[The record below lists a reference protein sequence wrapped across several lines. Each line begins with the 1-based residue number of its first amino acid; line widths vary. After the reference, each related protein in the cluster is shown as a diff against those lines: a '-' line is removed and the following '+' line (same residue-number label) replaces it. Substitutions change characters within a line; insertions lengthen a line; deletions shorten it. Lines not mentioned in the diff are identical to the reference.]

1 MRDILTPRSIIG
13 LPEHLKNPR
22 LSKLIE
28 FYEQWY
34 VPENMVLVL
43 VGNIKAQQISGRINA
58 AFGRLA
64 AKPSPERK
72 VYQNLEIKGR
82 KQYSAKV
89 GFYPQVAMV
98 FNGVPAG
105 HPDEDALDIA
115 LALLNNNSQTGTMDK
130 LVLDGELTSAGAYT
144 RTFREQGRAIVA
156 AIPLYDE
163 NQRRFESTKSAEKKA
178 LKAIQQ
184 IANGEFEDWKIDAI
198 KAEKCR
204 QFDLEMESNEDK
216 AMILMNAFYNEQD
229 LGDILNYKDKIMAIT
244 TDDIKRVA
252 KKYLSDNYLALYIE
266 KGKPDKNAKIEK
278 PGYKPVEPPIGKES
292 LYATQ
297 FKNLPIGQMEEK
309 FADYGEVQIK
319 QLNDRSKMYYTPNKE
334 NNVFQ
339 LVVQYGAGEREFPK
353 LGYAAQLMNNAGI
366 MGAYE
371 PQELKEEL
379 SKLNA
384 TCHVTADDDNLY
396 IIMEG
401 YEATLTASLP
411 ATFTPDFDA
420 KTGRK
425 ATGTSERFG
434 NGYAPAAQRQRQ
446 HPERSTAAVH
456 ALRREIRLHQG
467 TDRQGDLRITDFRT
481 DGRHQPRLQL
491 RGKGVLHRNTPL
503 RPSIRYPE
511 QEPPIGGQR
520 TPVQLPTGK
529 GHDAG
534 DRKHRLLP
542 A

>member
-1 MRDILTPRSIIG
+1 M
-13 LPEHLKNPR
+13 
-22 LSKLIE
+22 
-28 FYEQWY
+28 
-34 VPENMVLVL
+34 
-43 VGNIKAQQISGRINA
+43 
-58 AFGRLA
+58 
-64 AKPSPERK
+64 
-72 VYQNLEIKGR
+72 
-82 KQYSAKV
+82 
-89 GFYPQVAMV
+89 
-98 FNGVPAG
+98 
-105 HPDEDALDIA
+105 
-115 LALLNNNSQTGTMDK
+115 
-130 LVLDGELTSAGAYT
+130 
-144 RTFREQGRAIVA
+144 
-156 AIPLYDE
+156 
-163 NQRRFESTKSAEKKA
+163 
-178 LKAIQQ
+178 KAIQQ

-229 LGDILNYKDKIMAIT
+229 LGNILNYKDKIMAIT

-396 IIMEG
+396 IIME
-401 YEATLTASLP
+401 ATKPPCRKPASYFH
-411 ATFTPDFDA
+411 A
-420 KTGRK
+420 
-425 ATGTSERFG
+425 RF
-434 NGYAPAAQRQRQ
+434 
-446 HPERSTAAVH
+446 
-456 ALRREIRLHQG
+456 
-467 TDRQGDLRITDFRT
+467 
-481 DGRHQPRLQL
+481 
-491 RGKGVLHRNTPL
+491 
-503 RPSIRYPE
+503 
-511 QEPPIGGQR
+511 
-520 TPVQLPTGK
+520 
-529 GHDAG
+529 
-534 DRKHRLLP
+534 
-542 A
+542 

>member
-1 MRDILTPRSIIG
+1 MEKAFEGHPYSRSIIG

-22 LSKLIE
+22 LSRLID

-58 AFGRLA
+58 TFGRLA
-64 AKPSPERK
+64 AKPAPERK
-72 VYQNLEIKGR
+72 AYQNLEIKGR
-82 KQYSAKV
+82 KQYSAKI
-89 GFYPQVAMV
+89 GFYPQVTMV

-105 HPDEDALDIA
+105 HPDEDALNIA

-130 LVLDGELTSAGAYT
+130 LVLDGELTSAGAYA

-184 IANGEFEDWKIDAI
+184 IATGEFEDWKIDAI

-278 PGYKPVEPPIGKES
+278 PGYKPVEPPVGKES

-309 FADYGEVQIK
+309 FANYGEVQIK
-319 QLNDRSKMYYTPNKE
+319 QLNERSKMYYTPNKE

-339 LVVQYGAGEREFPK
+339 LIVQYGVGEREFPK

-366 MGAYE
+366 IGS
-371 PQELKEEL
+371 LR
-379 SKLNA
+379 
-384 TCHVTADDDNLY
+384 TARAERRTQQTERNL
-396 IIMEG
+396 
-401 YEATLTASLP
+401 
-411 ATFTPDFDA
+411 
-420 KTGRK
+420 
-425 ATGTSERFG
+425 
-434 NGYAPAAQRQRQ
+434 
-446 HPERSTAAVH
+446 
-456 ALRREIRLHQG
+456 
-467 TDRQGDLRITDFRT
+467 
-481 DGRHQPRLQL
+481 PRDS
-491 RGKGVLHRNTPL
+491 R
-503 RPSIRYPE
+503 
-511 QEPPIGGQR
+511 
-520 TPVQLPTGK
+520 
-529 GHDAG
+529 
-534 DRKHRLLP
+534 
-542 A
+542 